1 MVEDTKSQVD
11 MMMSYK
17 YEGEQV
23 HNTSDCTMMDTT
35 CTDNIYHMYGIVIV
49 HEYHTY
55 IVMHIGTTAALYGLE
70 RTELLLFIYSAI

>member
-1 MVEDTKSQVD
+1 
-11 MMMSYK
+11 
-17 YEGEQV
+17 
-23 HNTSDCTMMDTT
+23 
-35 CTDNIYHMYGIVIV
+35 MYGIVIV

>member
-17 YEGEQV
+17 YEALYMYI
-23 HNTSDCTMMDTT
+23 HSTSDCIMMDTT
-35 CTDNIYHMYGIVIV
+35 CTDHIYHLYGIVIV

-55 IVMHIGTTAALYGLE
+55 IVMHIGTT
-70 RTELLLFIYSAI
+70 